1 MPAVPAEAPSASRR
15 RRRTA
20 TWAKMAGEP
29 PRGRVE
35 NGGIE
40 MTTPRVAVVTG
51 ASRGIGKGIALEL
64 GASGATVYVT
74 GRTVTAGA
82 IPGTVGETAAEI
94 DAAGGHG
101 IAVACDHHD
110 DEQVTALFEQVRRE
124 QGRLDVLVNNVYS
137 APDLVPWLGKRFW
150 ELPVAAWD
158 QVIDIGTRS
167 HYVAS
172 VLGVPL
178 MLESG
183 GGLIV
188 NISSSGA
195 VTYAHNVVYGVGK
208 AAVDKMTADM
218 AVDLEGTDISVVSLW
233 PGLVRTEL
241 LELGAQHDGDQTYL
255 ELPGEGRFDLSG
267 AESPRFLGRAVV
279 ALLDD
284 ATLASR
290 SGRAFTS
297 AGLARELGFT
307 DVDGRVPEVLLRP
320 DV

>member
-1 MPAVPAEAPSASRR
+1 
-15 RRRTA
+15 
-20 TWAKMAGEP
+20 MANE
-29 PRGRVE
+29 
-35 NGGIE
+35 
-40 MTTPRVAVVTG
+40 RVAVVTG

-74 GRTVTAGA
+74 GRSVDAGP

-94 DAAGGHG
+94 DAMGGRG
-101 IAVACDHHD
+101 IAIGCDHHD
-110 DEQVTALFEQVRRE
+110 DAQVAAVFDRVREE

-137 APDLVPWLGKRFW
+137 APDLVPWLGKRYW
-150 ELPVAAWD
+150 ELPIEAWD

-172 VLGVPL
+172 VLGTPL
-178 MLESG
+178 LLATG

-188 NISSSGA
+188 NVSSSGA

-218 AVDLEGTDISVVSLW
+218 AVDLQGTGVSVVSLW

-241 LELGAQHDGDQTYL
+241 LEMGAQYDGDQAYL

-279 ALLDD
+279 ALAADD
-284 ATLASR
+284 GLAAR

-320 DV
+320 DA

>member
-1 MPAVPAEAPSASRR
+1 MSSE
-15 RRRTA
+15 
-20 TWAKMAGEP
+20 
-29 PRGRVE
+29 
-35 NGGIE
+35 
-40 MTTPRVAVVTG
+40 RVAVVTG

-82 IPGTVGETAAEI
+82 MPGTVGETAAEI
-94 DAAGGHG
+94 DDLGGRG

-110 DEQVTALFEQVRRE
+110 DDQVTALFDRVRTE

-150 ELPVAAWD
+150 ELPVEAWD

-172 VLGVPL
+172 VLGMPL
-178 MLESG
+178 LLAAG

-218 AVDLEGTDISVVSLW
+218 AVDLEGTGVSVVSLW

-241 LELGAQHDGDQTYL
+241 LEMGAQYDGDQAYL

-279 ALLDD
+279 ALLGDEGLP
-284 ATLASR
+284 ART
-290 SGRAFTS
+290 GRAFTS

-320 DV
+320 EA